1 MAFNGSVLGFG
12 KCRLSDEVAPAAKRQ
27 WVGSS
32 SVPVFSISA
41 DLLGAILGGM
51 GLVISPPLPLA
62 FQPFRFLV
70 SVDLSS
76 IGLNLCDIPFD
87 FGWELKLW
95 IFDGESGVR
104 IT

>member
-1 MAFNGSVLGFG
+1 MV
-12 KCRLSDEVAPAAKRQ
+12 PAAKRQ
-27 WVGSS
+27 RTGSS
-32 SVPVFSISA
+32 SAPVVFISTE
-41 DLLGAILGGM
+41 LLGAILGGM

-95 IFDGESGVR
+95 ILVVNRG
-104 IT
+104 